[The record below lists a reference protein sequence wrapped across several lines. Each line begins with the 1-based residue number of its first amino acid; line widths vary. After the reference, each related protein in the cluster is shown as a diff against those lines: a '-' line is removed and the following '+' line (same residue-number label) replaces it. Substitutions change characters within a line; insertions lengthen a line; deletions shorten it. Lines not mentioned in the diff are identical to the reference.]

1 MKDMEKELH
10 EHHHHEEECECGCT
24 VEHHHHDEEHE
35 HHHDE
40 ECSCGCGCE
49 HHHHEYEA
57 HEHHHHHEEECGCGC
72 GHHHHHDEEHG
83 HHHDHK
89 QEHEHHHHDEEC
101 GCGCGHHHHHDE
113 EHEHHHEAVEHEP
126 CVMPAGV
133 AQKTYILE
141 NLGCANCAAKME
153 RKIQALP
160 EVEGATL
167 TYATK
172 KLVVASDHQEHLLS
186 KIQEICSSIES
197 EVQVVAMPDDQP
209 IKKEKKNPFEENKK
223 DIVLVGAGAILFAVG
238 IIAEKTLPNPM
249 ISACIFIIAYL
260 LLGLEIVMKALK
272 NMAGGHL
279 FDENFLMAA
288 RSNCSVCDW

>member
-10 EHHHHEEECECGCT
+10 EHHHHEEECECGCGCG
-24 VEHHHHDEEHE
+24 HHHHDEEHE
-35 HHHDE
+35 
-40 ECSCGCGCE
+40 
-49 HHHHEYEA
+49 
-57 HEHHHHHEEECGCGC
+57 HHHHEEECGCGC
-72 GHHHHHDEEHG
+72 GHHHHHDEEH
-83 HHHDHK
+83 
-89 QEHEHHHHDEEC
+89 EHHHHDEEC
-101 GCGCGHHHHHDE
+101 GCGCGHHHHDDDD
-113 EHEHHHEAVEHEP
+113 HHHEEVEHEP

-172 KLVVASDHQEHLLS
+172 KLVVASDHQEHLIS

-209 IKKEKKNPFEENKK
+209 IKREKKNPFEENKK
-223 DIVLVGAGAILFAVG
+223 DIVLVGAGAILFATG

-260 LLGLEIVMKALK
+260 LLGLESAEEY
-272 NMAGGHL
+272 GGRT
-279 FDENFLMAA
+279 F
-288 RSNCSVCDW
+288 V

>member
-10 EHHHHEEECECGCT
+10 EHHHHDEACECGCGCG
-24 VEHHHHDEEHE
+24 HHHHDEENE
-35 HHHDE
+35 
-40 ECSCGCGCE
+40 
-49 HHHHEYEA
+49 
-57 HEHHHHHEEECGCGC
+57 HHHEEECGCGC
-72 GHHHHHDEEHG
+72 GCEHHHHEH
-83 HHHDHK
+83 
-89 QEHEHHHHDEEC
+89 EAHEHHHHHEEEC

-186 KIQEICSSIES
+186 KIQEICSAIES

-209 IKKEKKNPFEENKK
+209 IKREKKNPFEENKK
-223 DIVLVGAGAILFAVG
+223 DIVLVGAGAIL
-238 IIAEKTLPNPM
+238 LPQV
-249 ISACIFIIAYL
+249 L
-260 LLGLEIVMKALK
+260 LQKKHFRI
-272 NMAGGHL
+272 
-279 FDENFLMAA
+279 
-288 RSNCSVCDW
+288 R